1 MYHYMLIMLVIS
13 SHSTTITYKEFNTL
27 EACNV
32 IKDSTYE
39 IVKMS
44 NEGRVIA
51 SCVALNQ

>member
-1 MYHYMLIMLVIS
+1 MLIMLVIS